1 MMQFIQNLNEARFFR
16 YQDNFDGKRV
26 SNLASTL
33 YYLMLMIEVF
43 KTPTGKILVSII
55 LALGLACI
63 LQMSFKSNNM
73 VIINEIKHIAKFN
86 CYQPVLFFSI

>member
-33 YYLMLMIEVF
+33 YYLMLMIEVLRRF
-43 KTPTGKILVSII
+43 DNEYAVRYCKQTFTSISDARNIHTAVSMFEI
-55 LALGLACI
+55 C
-63 LQMSFKSNNM
+63 LQQCF
-73 VIINEIKHIAKFN
+73 I
-86 CYQPVLFFSI
+86 